1 MVGRPQKRTRETRDK
16 ILAEAVRL
24 FSAQGFEATS
34 VDAVAE
40 AAGVAKATVFAHF
53 ADKTSLLIAARTAD
67 LEQLEAAMR
76 AHVAR
81 TPIGET
87 RDYIAGVFR
96 PWLALYRSDPD
107 FARLYLVQS
116 TLRDGPW
123 TRLFLGVCQAM
134 EECALE
140 AFARLAREGR
150 LAPGADPA
158 LLAQGALAFF
168 YHMIVGHSLG
178 VLPGEDEQLALFDGL
193 LAVWLSTGAAEGQD
207 V

>member
-1 MVGRPQKRTRETRDK
+1 MVGRPQKRTRETREK
-16 ILAEAVRL
+16 ILAEATRL

-81 TPIGET
+81 APLGET
-87 RDYIAGVFR
+87 RDYVAGVFR
-96 PWLALYRSDPD
+96 PWLELYRSDPD

-134 EECALE
+134 EDCALE
-140 AFARLAREGR
+140 AFRRLAREGR
-150 LAPGADPA
+150 LAPGADPD
-158 LLAQGALAFF
+158 LLAEGVLAFF

-178 VLPGEDEQLALFDGL
+178 ALPGENEQLALFEGL
-193 LAVWLSTGAAEGQD
+193 LAAWLSAGTSAR
-207 V
+207 